1 MDNKAIQRL
10 LAASGYYS
18 GGIDGVL
25 GTKSLKAIATILDRH
40 RFICTSNPDKW
51 VAKRRAI
58 GAAQLILKFAGY
70 NPGAIDGYWGVNT
83 EEALRAWD
91 YKQATGKAE
100 VVTRAPVPTYTP
112 PASGVTR
119 WPKQSECSKFYG
131 TPGTNALTSQLRS
144 YTLPL
149 AMRIDWN
156 LSQRTT
162 KVQLHA
168 KCGDSAMRAMEQI
181 VRHYGEARWRKLGLD
196 RNAGTYN
203 HRKMRGGTSWSM
215 HAYGCAW
222 DFYAGPN
229 GLRVPAPQALFSGE
243 EYKPFF
249 DIWESEGWTSLG
261 RAINRDW
268 MHVQA
273 AYL

>member
-1 MDNKAIQRL
+1 MDAKSIQRL
-10 LAASGYYS
+10 LAASGYYK

-25 GTKSLKAIATILDRH
+25 GDKSYAAIRNVLSRH
-40 RFICTSNPDKW
+40 EKLCTSDPSKW
-51 VAKRRAI
+51 SKKRQAI
-58 GAAQLILKFAGY
+58 GAAQIILKFAGY
-70 NPGAIDGYWGVNT
+70 EPGAIDGYAGVNT

-91 YKQATGKAE
+91 YFRLHQKKEVIDRTPIPSYKPTANAT
-100 VVTRAPVPTYTP
+100 TN
-112 PASGVTR
+112 
-119 WPKQSECSKFYG
+119 WPKQKDCPKFYG
-131 TPGTNALTSQLRS
+131 QPGTSALTSQLRS

-156 LSQRTT
+156 LSQKTT
-162 KVQLHA
+162 KVQLHE
-168 KCGDSAMRAMEQI
+168 KCGDSAMRVMEQV
-181 VRHYGEARWRKLGLD
+181 VRHYGEAQWRKLGLD

-203 HRKMRGGTSWSM
+203 SRKMRGGTSWSM

-222 DFYAGPN
+222 DFYAAPN

-243 EYKPFF
+243 AYKPFF